1 MGQCLHSNHV
11 GHLFPPR
18 INNNPSRSQ
27 IDYAAAGYDLVAT
40 AIQEGVK
47 TACAAIPG
55 IEIAPL
61 GAGIE
66 AKPDNICEQVVDFVR
81 SMVDLPVGFA
91 FAAHDY
97 AMEEEGFNA
106 CNPFQ
111 VGFSRVFC
119 NLADS
124 QSEISFIGL
133 QKLHK
138 IITHLHYYIDYIVY
152 NY

>member
-1 MGQCLHSNHV
+1 M
-11 GHLFPPR
+11 
-18 INNNPSRSQ
+18 
-27 IDYAAAGYDLVAT
+27 AT

-61 GAGIE
+61 GAGAE
-66 AKPDNICEQVVDFVR
+66 TNPDDICGQIVDFVR
-81 SMVDLPVGFA
+81 AMIDLPVGFG

-119 NLADS
+119 NLA
-124 QSEISFIGL
+124 ELKPLATF
-133 QKLHK
+133 KK
-138 IITHLHYYIDYIVY
+138 
-152 NY
+152 

>member
-1 MGQCLHSNHV
+1 MGQGLHSIHV
-11 GHLFPPR
+11 ATFFHQESTPF
-18 INNNPSRSQ
+18 NNNPSRSQ

-61 GAGIE
+61 GAGAE
-66 AKPDNICEQVVDFVR
+66 TNPDDICGQIVDFVR
-81 SMVDLPVGFA
+81 AMIDLPVGFA

-119 NLADS
+119 NLA
-124 QSEISFIGL
+124 ELEPLATF
-133 QKLHK
+133 KK
-138 IITHLHYYIDYIVY
+138 
-152 NY
+152 

>member
-1 MGQCLHSNHV
+1 MGQGLHSIHV
-11 GHLFPPR
+11 ATFFHQESTPF
-18 INNNPSRSQ
+18 NNNPSRSQ

-61 GAGIE
+61 GAGAE
-66 AKPDNICEQVVDFVR
+66 TNPDDICGQIVDFVR
-81 SMVDLPVGFA
+81 AMIDLPVGFA

-119 NLADS
+119 NLAELEPLATFKKWD
-124 QSEISFIGL
+124 
-133 QKLHK
+133 
-138 IITHLHYYIDYIVY
+138 
-152 NY
+152 